1 MNGINFQQ
9 LYLLPLF
16 WLLPVILCL
25 FLYAYKRR
33 KQCIKQFCDEKAQ
46 ARICIHLYPY
56 ARFCKNTL
64 FFCAFAMIL
73 IALLRP
79 SWNIESKEV
88 SHLQRGRDVVFMLDV
103 SNSMLA
109 EDLIPNR
116 LEMAKVSILDCL
128 ECLQG
133 DRIALVAFAGRA
145 VVECPLT
152 FDYVFFQMQLNNLTT
167 DSLGKGGTLMGDA
180 LRKVL
185 NEVFTDNDHRF
196 QDIILITDGE
206 DHDSFP
212 IQAAEEVGK
221 RGIRLITIGLGDET
235 QGQRIPITNAY
246 GYKQFLKYRGQ
257 EVWSKLDS
265 TTLHKMAQATP
276 GGQYYNVSTGAID
289 LGEIYKKL
297 ISESEKKDL
306 EEKVVQKYEEKYQI
320 FLIIALILLYLE
332 SIIPLKR
339 NI

>member
-1 MNGINFQQ
+1 MSEINFQQ
-9 LYLLPLF
+9 LYLLPLL
-16 WLLPVILCL
+16 WLLPVILCF
-25 FLYAYKRR
+25 FLYAYQRR
-33 KQCIKQFCDEKAQ
+33 KKCIKQFCNEQ
-46 ARICIHLYPY
+46 AKTRLYIHIYPY
-56 ARFCKNTL
+56 ARLCKNTL
-64 FFCAFAMIL
+64 FFCAFAIII

-79 SWNIESKEV
+79 SWNLESQEV
-88 SHLQRGRDVVFMLDV
+88 SNKVRGRDVVFLLDV

-128 ECLQG
+128 DCLQG

-152 FDYVFFQMQLNNLTT
+152 FDYAFFQMQLQSLTT
-167 DSLGKGGTLMGDA
+167 DSLGKGGTAMGDA

-185 NEVFTDNDHRF
+185 KDVLPENEQRF

-212 IQAAEEVGK
+212 IQAAEEVGE

-235 QGQRIPITNAY
+235 QGQRIPITDNY
-246 GYKQFLKYRGQ
+246 GRKQFLTYQGQ

-265 TTLHKMAQATP
+265 ITLQKMAQETP

-289 LGEIYKKL
+289 LADIYKKL
-297 ISESEKKDL
+297 VGEAEKREL
-306 EEKVVQKYEEKYQI
+306 EEQIIQKYEEKYQI
-320 FLIIALILLYLE
+320 FIIIALILLYLE

-339 NI
+339 NA